1 MVTEIM
7 IVIAVHWEN
16 DAKFNDY
23 LEKEFML
30 IDQ

>member
-1 MVTEIM
+1 MAIAIM
-7 IVIAVHWEN
+7 IVIAVHWEI
-16 DAKFNDY
+16 DAKFKDY